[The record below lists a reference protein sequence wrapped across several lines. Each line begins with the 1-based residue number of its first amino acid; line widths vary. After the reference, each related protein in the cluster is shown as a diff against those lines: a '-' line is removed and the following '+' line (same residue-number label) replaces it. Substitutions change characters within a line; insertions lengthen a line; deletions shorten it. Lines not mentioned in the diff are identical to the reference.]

1 MQNSS
6 GAVER
11 NFETMADTTEFAQQ
25 RMTTASENLKIAIG
39 DQLNPALEKVYSV
52 GADAFTWATDFVNE
66 NPWLVK
72 AITATT
78 VGIGTRGGSN
88 PRGQRREYCRR
99 GARRT

>member
-11 NFETMADTTEFAQQ
+11 NFETLADTTEFAQQ

-39 DQLNPALEKVYSV
+39 DQLNPALEKLYSV

-66 NPWLVK
+66 
-72 AITATT
+72 
-78 VGIGTRGGSN
+78 TRGSSRRSRRQRSGSALS
-88 PRGQRREYCRR
+88 RRE
-99 GARRT
+99 